1 MRFRPIERIEEGRK
15 VIKDVKSPI
24 VEFDA
29 TRRRLCQVAALTTA
43 TLLAPGVAQAALDD
57 STELRRA
64 VENGHPE
71 ALAMLQTW
79 VRQPSIAAEDRGMEE
94 GCDLAMRLLRE
105 AGFTSVSKIATTRH
119 PAIFATLDAGARQT
133 VAVYFMYD
141 VKQADPAEWS
151 SPPFDAALIDK
162 PGLGKVLMGR
172 GATNQKGPQ
181 AAFLAA
187 LHAIRAAGR
196 KPPVN
201 IVLVA
206 DGEEEIGSPSFGQ
219 VISRPEVM
227 AGLRRSSAIFLP
239 LASQT
244 QSGDITV
251 YLGAKGW
258 VELELI
264 SSGAKW
270 GRGPL
275 TDVHSSEKAR
285 VDSPAWR
292 LVEALSSLVA
302 DGGNTP
308 AIDGLMEKV
317 RPLSREDLAL
327 LDIAANRTSEADVQK
342 LMGVRRW
349 IDDMSW
355 RQSLER
361 LVSQPTVNIQGL
373 VSGYTGPGGKTI
385 LPGRAAAK
393 LDLRLVPD
401 MTAADTVAKLKAH
414 LARKGF
420 GDIDVAVSGG
430 YDPTTTS
437 ADSGLIRSAV
447 EVYRHNGIDPVLM
460 PRLPGSWPGYIF
472 TSEPLR
478 LPAGHFGLGHGNGA
492 HAPDEY
498 YLIESSNPRVEGM
511 AGATMSYVQ
520 FLYELAARK

>member
-1 MRFRPIERIEEGRK
+1 MQP
-15 VIKDVKSPI
+15 DQS
-24 VEFDA
+24 
-29 TRRRLCQVAALTTA
+29 
-43 TLLAPGVAQAALDD
+43 
-57 STELRRA
+57 SRA
-64 VENGHPE
+64 VH
-71 ALAMLQTW
+71 
-79 VRQPSIAAEDRGMEE
+79 
-94 GCDLAMRLLRE
+94 
-105 AGFTSVSKIATTRH
+105 
-119 PAIFATLDAGARQT
+119 
-133 VAVYFMYD
+133 
-141 VKQADPAEWS
+141 
-151 SPPFDAALIDK
+151 K

-206 DGEEEIGSPSFGQ
+206 DGEEEIGSPSFSQ
-219 VISRPEVM
+219 VINRPEVT
-227 AGLRRSSAIFLP
+227 AALKRSSEIFLP

-258 VELELI
+258 IELELI
-264 SSGAKW
+264 ASGAKS
-270 GRGPL
+270 GRGPV
-275 TDVHSSEKAR
+275 TDIHSSEKAR

-308 AIDGLMEKV
+308 AIEGLMEKV

-327 LDIAANRTSEADVQK
+327 VDIAAKRTSEADVQK

-373 VSGYTGPGGKTI
+373 ISGYTGPGGKTI
-385 LPGRAAAK
+385 LPGRAVAK

-401 MTAADTVAKLKAH
+401 MTVADTIAKLKAH
-414 LARKGF
+414 LAMKGF
-420 GDIDVAVSGG
+420 SDVEVAVSGG
-430 YDPTTTS
+430 YDPTTTP
-437 ADSGLIRSAV
+437 ANSGLIRAAV
-447 EVYRHNGIDPVLM
+447 ETYRLNGVDPVLM

-472 TSEPLR
+472 TNEPLR
-478 LPAGHFGLGHGNGA
+478 LPAGHFGLGHGSGA

-498 YLIESSNPRVEGM
+498 YLIESSNPRVAGM

-520 FLYELAARK
+520 FLYELAARN